1 MEDTKNIEI
10 VATPNVATSNNV
22 QKILPFDKK
31 YVFPQKIDKT
41 IEIVIVPKLDD
52 ITANQKNVGI
62 VLDEKLIL
70 KILSKRYRNVSI
82 TEINTEND
90 LKKLALRKPDLVF
103 SGVKY
108 FYFDGGIIWLNDY
121 LELYDISYIASNRA
135 ALHNEHDKSIAK
147 KIMQKANIRTADFF
161 TTEPGEHLTEM
172 SIPIAFPLFIK
183 PLTGGDSRGVDKNS
197 IVYDFL
203 SFQAKVLDIKRK
215 HNLRS
220 LVETYLSGKEYSVSI
235 LQDHSNGNLKA
246 MPIEI
251 VVKKNINGHCI
262 LDYDIKKNDQ
272 EKVIA
277 VTDSKICNQLSDL
290 SKNVF
295 TALNGKS
302 LGRIDIKMDHRGV
315 PHFIEANLM
324 PGLRKGYFYKS
335 CLLNLNMSYEQ
346 MILTVADNRLSSQR
360 IHFPST
366 KQLKGH
372 LATERPSLSVL
383 TT

>member
-1 MEDTKNIEI
+1 LCVRSTAFIMNKKDLRKIEMI
-10 VATPNVATSNNV
+10 TARENVLN
-22 QKILPFDKK
+22 ILPSKKK
-31 YVFPQKIDKT
+31 YFYPNKIDKT
-41 IEIVIVPKLDD
+41 IEIVIVPKLAD
-52 ITANQKNVGI
+52 ISANQQNVGI

-70 KILSKRYRNVSI
+70 KILSKRYRNVLI

-108 FYFDGGIIWLNDY
+108 FYFDGEIIWLNDY
-121 LELYDISYIASNRA
+121 LELYDISYIASNRE

-147 KIMQKANIRTADFF
+147 KIMQKVNIRTADFF
-161 TTEPGEHLTEM
+161 TTEPGEHQNEM
-172 SIPIAFPLFIK
+172 SIPISFPLFIK
-183 PLTGGDSRGVDKNS
+183 PLTGGDSRGVDTNS

-235 LQDHSNGNLKA
+235 LQDRSNVNLIA

-251 VVKKNINGHCI
+251 VVKKNINGHRI
-262 LDYDIKKNDQ
+262 LDYDIKDNDH
-272 EKVIA
+272 EKVIE
-277 VTDSKICNQLSDL
+277 VSDSKIFNQLSDL
-290 SKNVF
+290 SKNAF
-295 TALNGKS
+295 TALDGKS

-324 PGLRKGYFYKS
+324 PGLRKGYFYRS

-346 MILTVADNRLSSQR
+346 MIFTVADNGLSSRR
-360 IHFPST
+360 IHSSIANT
-366 KQLKGH
+366 GL
-372 LATERPSLSVL
+372 SLH
-383 TT
+383 